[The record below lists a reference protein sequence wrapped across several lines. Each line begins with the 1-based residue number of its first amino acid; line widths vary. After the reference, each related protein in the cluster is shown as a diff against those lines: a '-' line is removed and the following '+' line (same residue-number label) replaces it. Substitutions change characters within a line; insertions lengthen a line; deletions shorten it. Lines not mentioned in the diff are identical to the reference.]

1 MVAVDY
7 YDLLGV
13 KRGASTEEIKKAY
26 RSKARKLHPDRGGD
40 AAWFSLLSEAYQ
52 TLADPNRRATYD
64 RRDSARGRTGRQV
77 PKKAESEQP
86 QAPTGPQVPDLA
98 EAQIAWRRR
107 IDPGARVA
115 WTPPLDHDRRPLY
128 VAGAVW
134 GALWLVG
141 TVGSVTGAV
150 NASIAGIADAAV
162 LLVMVIPGLHIGLS
176 LTGRWLAP
184 LAWLSYGVALLL
196 GVGGIGLMVRQH
208 MVTGLL
214 LMVFGAGIPVVAV
227 LGLRDARARV
237 AERMFTPEIRARRVF
252 GRPEPARIF
261 GASVRHP
268 HEARRELAVR
278 LTGDLL
284 ARYLTD
290 IPAARVFHQVT
301 WPGTDY
307 PEVDHAVLCGHRL
320 VLIDSMIW
328 PPGKYSVD
336 RQGYVQRD
344 GKSFGGGALV
354 LGEAARAFQLL
365 LPRLEVRGVVVLWPE
380 TADRTAS
387 NTWEGTDVA
396 VTDAEGF
403 VREVGE
409 WLAGQ
414 PTTVD
419 RNVLGV
425 LLT

>member
-1 MVAVDY
+1 VVAVDY

-13 KRGASTEEIKKAY
+13 KRGASTDEIKKAY
-26 RSKARKLHPDRGGD
+26 RGKARKLHPDRGGD

-52 TLADPNRRATYD
+52 TLADPDRRATYD
-64 RRDSARGRTGRQV
+64 RRESSRSRSDRSV
-77 PKKAESEQP
+77 PEKAESRQP
-86 QAPTGPQVPDLA
+86 KPTGPRVPDLDT
-98 EAQIAWRRR
+98 ERIPWRRR
-107 IDPGARVA
+107 VHSDTEVV
-115 WTPPLDHDRRPLY
+115 WTPPLEHDRRPLY
-128 VAGAVW
+128 VAGGVW
-134 GALWLVG
+134 GALWVVG
-141 TVGSVTGAV
+141 TVGSVTGAI
-150 NASIAGIADAAV
+150 NASIGGIADAAV
-162 LLVMVIPGLHIGLS
+162 LLVMVIPGLHVVLALI
-176 LTGRWLAP
+176 GRWLAA
-184 LAWLSYGVALLL
+184 LAWVSYGLALLL
-196 GVGGIGLMVRQH
+196 GAGGIALMVRQN
-208 MVTGLL
+208 VITGLL
-214 LMVFGAGIPVVAV
+214 LLVFGAGIPVVAV
-227 LGLRDARARV
+227 LGLRDARIRV
-237 AERMFTPEIRARRVF
+237 AARMFTPEIRARRVF

-268 HEARRELAVR
+268 REARRELAVR

-284 ARYLTD
+284 ARYLAD

-301 WPGTDY
+301 WPGTEF

-328 PPGKYSVD
+328 PPGRYSVD

-380 TADRTAS
+380 SSDETVS
-387 NTWEGTDVA
+387 STWEGTDVA
-396 VTDAEGF
+396 VTGAEGF
-403 VREVGE
+403 IREVGD

-419 RNVLGV
+419 RNVLAV

>member
-13 KRGASTEEIKKAY
+13 KRGASTDEIKKAY

-52 TLADPNRRATYD
+52 TLADPGRRATYD
-64 RRDSARGRTGRQV
+64 RRESVRSRIERSV
-77 PKKAESEQP
+77 PEKAESARP
-86 QAPTGPQVPDLA
+86 KAPTGPRVPDLDA
-98 EAQIAWRRR
+98 AQIPWRRR
-107 IDPGARVA
+107 VDPDTEVA
-115 WTPPLDHDRRPLY
+115 WTPPFDHDRRPLSI
-128 VAGAVW
+128 AGAIW

-141 TVGSVTGAV
+141 TVGSVTGAI
-150 NASIAGIADAAV
+150 NASIPGIADAAV
-162 LLVMVIPGLHIGLS
+162 LLVMVVPGLHVVLCM
-176 LTGRWLAP
+176 TGRWLAP
-184 LAWLSYGVALLL
+184 LGWMSYGLALLL
-196 GVGGIGLMVRQH
+196 GVGGIGLMVTGH
-208 MVTGLL
+208 MITGLL
-214 LMVFGAGIPVVAV
+214 LLMFGAGIPVVAV
-227 LGLRDARARV
+227 FALRDARARV
-237 AERMFTPEIRARRVF
+237 ADRMFTPEIRARRVF
-252 GRPEPARIF
+252 GRPAPARIF

-278 LTGDLL
+278 LTADLL
-284 ARYLTD
+284 ARYVTD
-290 IPAARVFHQVT
+290 IPSARVFHQVT
-301 WPGTDY
+301 WPGTEF

-328 PPGKYSVD
+328 PGGRYTVD
-336 RQGYVQRD
+336 RQGYIQRD

-365 LPRLEVRGVVVLWPE
+365 LPRLEVRGVVLVWPE
-380 TADRTAS
+380 TSDAAAS
-387 NTWEGTDVA
+387 STWEGTDVA
-396 VTDAEGF
+396 VTGAEGF
-403 VREVGE
+403 VREVGD

-419 RNVLGV
+419 RNVLAV